1 MRTALL
7 VLTLLAACTCPPP
20 EAPAPAPAPT
30 PPGPGTEQPPP
41 EQPPPTPAERP
52 GQGDKC
58 QPDTGCAEGLTCV
71 SYYGIAGPS
80 GPQFHS
86 CEIPCGEGKPGC
98 PQGQSCITIADGPG
112 QVCRPAEAPAAP

>member
-20 EAPAPAPAPT
+20 EAPAPAPAP
-30 PPGPGTEQPPP
+30 PGPGPGAEQPPP
-41 EQPPPTPAERP
+41 EQPPAEAERP
-52 GQGDKC
+52 AQGDKC

-71 SYYGIAGPS
+71 SYYGVAGPS

-86 CEIPCGEGKPGC
+86 CEIPCGEGTPAC
-98 PQGQSCITIADGPG
+98 PDGQNCITIADGPG
-112 QVCRPAEAPAAP
+112 QVCRPAEPPATP